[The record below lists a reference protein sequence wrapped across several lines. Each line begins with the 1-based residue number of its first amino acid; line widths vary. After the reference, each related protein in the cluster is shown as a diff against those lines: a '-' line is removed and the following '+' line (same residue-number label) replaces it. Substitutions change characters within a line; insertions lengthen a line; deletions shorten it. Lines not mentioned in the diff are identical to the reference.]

1 MEPGSGTEREGGGL
15 GREGR
20 SGPKRRGVRKGPR
33 RNGREPKWDL
43 KVGSQKEGAQSG
55 T

>member
-1 MEPGSGTEREGGGL
+1 MEPGSGMEREGGG
-15 GREGR
+15 GGGEKTTQ
-20 SGPKRRGVRKGPR
+20 KRRGVRKGPR

-43 KVGSQKEGAQSG
+43 KVGAQKEGAQSG